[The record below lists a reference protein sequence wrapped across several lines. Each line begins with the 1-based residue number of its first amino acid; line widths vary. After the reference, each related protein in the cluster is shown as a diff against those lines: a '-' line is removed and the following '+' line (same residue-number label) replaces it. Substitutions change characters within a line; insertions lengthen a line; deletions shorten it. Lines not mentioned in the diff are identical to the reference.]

1 MPYLEILGYAASGA
15 VFMTFWMKAM
25 IPLRIM
31 GLVSNILFF
40 SYGAY
45 DHLVPIMILHGCLL
59 PLNLLRL
66 YQTVRLKRRIHE
78 LAHAEFDVE
87 SLLPFMSERRIDK
100 GTVLW
105 RRGDPASDI
114 FYLSSG
120 RVRIEELGLDVTP
133 GNLIGEI
140 AMFSPDRQRTQTVT
154 CLQDCLFLA
163 ISEEKVLELFSDNPE
178 FGLYLIKMIVNR
190 LSANLEITATKP
202 A

>member
-59 PLNLLRL
+59 PLN
-66 YQTVRLKRRIHE
+66 
-78 LAHAEFDVE
+78 
-87 SLLPFMSERRIDK
+87 
-100 GTVLW
+100 LW

-178 FGLYLIKMIVNR
+178 FGLNLIKMIVNR
-190 LSANLEITATKP
+190 LSANLEMTATKP